1 MRKPIIAGNWKMNKT
16 AAEAVAL
23 INDLKPLVAKSKPE
37 VVVCVPYTDLWAVA
51 EAIKGSKIRLGAENV
66 AWADNGAFTGEIS
79 AEMLKEIG
87 VEYVII
93 GHSERRQY
101 FGETDET
108 VNKRARA
115 ALAADITPI
124 ICVGETLEQR
134 ESGSTNEIVSAQ
146 VNKALC
152 GMSEADAERVVLAY
166 EPIWAIGTGR
176 TATSAQANDTIAVI
190 RGEVRRMF
198 GAAADKMRIQYG
210 GSMKPQNAK
219 ELMAMSEIDGGL
231 IGGASLKANDF
242 AAIVHYD
249 K

>member
-1 MRKPIIAGNWKMNKT
+1 M
-16 AAEAVAL
+16 
-23 INDLKPLVAKSKPE
+23 PE
-37 VVVCVPYTDLWAVA
+37 VNMP
-51 EAIKGSKIRLGAENV
+51 
-66 AWADNGAFTGEIS
+66 
-79 AEMLKEIG
+79 
-87 VEYVII
+87 
-93 GHSERRQY
+93 
-101 FGETDET
+101 
-108 VNKRARA
+108 
-115 ALAADITPI
+115 
-124 ICVGETLEQR
+124 
-134 ESGSTNEIVSAQ
+134 GSTDGGTGRDRPGLGRRLLAMFAIYRGLPAPVYILFLATVINGIGIFVFPFMTLFLTK
-146 VNKALC
+146 NL

-176 TATSAQANDTIAVI
+176 TATSEQANDTIAVI
-190 RGEVRRMF
+190 RAEVRRMF

>member
-1 MRKPIIAGNWKMNKT
+1 MRKPIIAGNWKMNMTPSET
-16 AAEAVAL
+16 AKL
-23 INDLKPLVAKSKPE
+23 IGELKPLIANE
-37 VVVCVPYTDLWAVA
+37 ACDVVVCPPACCLAAAKDALC
-51 EAIKGSKIRLGAENV
+51 GSEIHLGAQNV
-66 AWADNGAFTGEIS
+66 HWEKSGAYTGEVS
-79 AEMLKEIG
+79 TAMLKELG
-87 VEYVII
+87 VEYVIV

-115 ALAADITPI
+115 ALEADITPI

-190 RGEVRRMF
+190 RAEVRRAVDTYCPAGRF
-198 GAAADKMRIQYG
+198 YPAIPNGWCFLEWNDKIEKDELKKYG
-210 GSMKPQNAK
+210 REWA
-219 ELMAMSEIDGGL
+219 
-231 IGGASLKANDF
+231 LKHP
-242 AAIVHYD
+242 IV
-249 K
+249 

>member
-1 MRKPIIAGNWKMNKT
+1 MRKPIIAGNWKMNMT
-16 AAEAVAL
+16 PAEAERLVAEL
-23 INDLKPLVAKSKPE
+23 IPLVKDAACE
-37 VVVCVPYTDLWAVA
+37 VVVCPPYVDLALVGKLLVGTN
-51 EAIKGSKIRLGAENV
+51 IKLGAQNIH
-66 AWADNGAFTGEIS
+66 WAPKGAFTGEIS
-79 AEMLKEIG
+79 ADMLLAMG
-87 VEYVII
+87 VSHAIV

-176 TATSAQANDTIAVI
+176 TATSEQANDTIAVI
-190 RGEVRRMF
+190 RAEVRRMF

>member
-1 MRKPIIAGNWKMNKT
+1 MQERYYFIVNPISGSGRGKREFEQARALLEAAGACYAFVST
-16 AAEAVAL
+16 QYHAH
-23 INDLKPLVAKSKPE
+23 AKE
-37 VVVCVPYTDLWAVA
+37 L
-51 EAIKGSKIRLGAENV
+51 
-66 AWADNGAFTGEIS
+66 
-79 AEMLKEIG
+79 
-87 VEYVII
+87 
-93 GHSERRQY
+93 
-101 FGETDET
+101 
-108 VNKRARA
+108 ARA

-176 TATSAQANDTIAVI
+176 TATSEQANDTIAVI
-190 RGEVRRMF
+190 RAEVRRMF